1 MWLITSCFG
10 RRDNFNKYS
19 SSITPVGHMD
29 LNKSGKYDKERSMG
43 APILKTISAV
53 AIAAILTFVTAS
65 ILSVMAPITFIAALA
80 LGITVGV
87 VAAAISVTALSKF
100 KLTDIY

>member
-29 LNKSGKYDKERSMG
+29 LNKSGKYDKERVRTNMLKQFVPSNHEM
-43 APILKTISAV
+43 PMILQFIQKMPSKMKAML
-53 AIAAILTFVTAS
+53 AA
-65 ILSVMAPITFIAALA
+65 
-80 LGITVGV
+80 
-87 VAAAISVTALSKF
+87 
-100 KLTDIY
+100 